1 MYCRLNVRILR
12 YLCGIYVKKDV
23 VGGLLALLY
32 FREELLQLTGLGIL
46 NFYTWLNIIEYVFF
60 RYSLGKNFDAFLFC
74 IYKYLCLCP
83 NQASKQ
89 QVPISVMLGV

>member
-46 NFYTWLNIIEYVFF
+46 NFYTWFNIIEYVFF
-60 RYSLGKNFDAFLFC
+60 Q
-74 IYKYLCLCP
+74 I
-83 NQASKQ
+83 
-89 QVPISVMLGV
+89 